1 MGQPTYCFASQR
13 LHEDMTM
20 TNFDFSQLYR
30 TTVGFDHLST
40 LLDNIHRSDRTA
52 NSYPPYNI
60 ELINENNY
68 QITMAVSGFKSDEL
82 DIKSEQRTLTVK
94 GQKHPDENSRNY
106 LHQGI
111 AARNFERKFQLADHI
126 KITGAQLENGLLHI
140 DLAREIPEAMKP
152 KTIPI
157 KEGKGRLVD
166 VSKEG
171 AAGAAA

>member
-1 MGQPTYCFASQR
+1 
-13 LHEDMTM
+13 MTS
-20 TNFDFSQLYR
+20 FDFSPLYR
-30 TTVGFDHLST
+30 TTVGFDHLSS
-40 LLDNIHRSDRTA
+40 LLDNIHRSDRAA

-60 ELINENNY
+60 ELIDENSY
-68 QITMAVSGFKSDEL
+68 QITMAVSGFKSEEL

-94 GQKHPDENSRNY
+94 GQKHPDTNTRNY

-126 KITGAQLENGLLHI
+126 EITGAQLENGLLHI

-157 KEGKGRLVD
+157 KESKGRLMD
-166 VSKEG
+166 VSREG
-171 AAGAAA
+171 VAA

>member
-1 MGQPTYCFASQR
+1 
-13 LHEDMTM
+13 MTM
-20 TNFDFSQLYR
+20 TSFDFSPLYR

-40 LLDNIHRSDRTA
+40 LLDNIHRSDRA
-52 NSYPPYNI
+52 VNSYPPYNI

-68 QITMAVSGFKSDEL
+68 QITMAVSGFNSDEL

-126 KITGAQLENGLLHI
+126 EITGAQLENGLLHI
-140 DLAREIPEAMKP
+140 DLARELPEAMKP

-166 VSKEG
+166 VSREN
-171 AAGAAA
+171 AAA

>member
-1 MGQPTYCFASQR
+1 
-13 LHEDMTM
+13 MTS
-20 TNFDFSQLYR
+20 FDFSPLYR

-40 LLDNIHRSDRTA
+40 LLDNIHRSDRA
-52 NSYPPYNI
+52 VNSYPPYNI

-68 QITMAVSGFKSDEL
+68 QITMAVSGFNSDEL

-126 KITGAQLENGLLHI
+126 EITGAQLENGLLHI
-140 DLAREIPEAMKP
+140 YLAREIPEAMKP

-166 VSKEG
+166 VSREN
-171 AAGAAA
+171 AAA

>member
-1 MGQPTYCFASQR
+1 
-13 LHEDMTM
+13 MTM
-20 TNFDFSQLYR
+20 TNFDFSPLYR

-40 LLDNIHRSDRTA
+40 LLDNIHRSDRAA

-82 DIKSEQRTLTVK
+82 DIKSEQRTLTVR
-94 GQKHPDENSRNY
+94 GQKHPDQNSRNF

-126 KITGAQLENGLLHI
+126 EITGAQLENGLLHI
-140 DLAREIPEAMKP
+140 ELAREIPEAMKP

-166 VSKEG
+166 VSRED
-171 AAGAAA
+171 AAA